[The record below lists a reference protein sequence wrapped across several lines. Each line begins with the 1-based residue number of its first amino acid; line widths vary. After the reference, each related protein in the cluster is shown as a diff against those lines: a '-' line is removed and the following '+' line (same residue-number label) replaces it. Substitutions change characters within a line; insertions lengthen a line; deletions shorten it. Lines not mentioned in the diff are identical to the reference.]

1 MSFSDLLKM
10 SLSSLWRRKLRTV
23 LTVLGVVVG
32 TASIMVMIS
41 LGLGLSKSNME
52 QIEQY
57 GGLTTITVY
66 PNENGGGMNY
76 GGGGMA
82 VSAESGSSGSAG
94 NEPIR
99 INDTMME
106 TLASHGSRGARLPG
120 SLHLS
125 HCQVWKMGSLS
136 EYSGYE

>member
-1 MSFSDLLKM
+1 MH
-10 SLSSLWRRKLRTV
+10 
-23 LTVLGVVVG
+23 
-32 TASIMVMIS
+32 
-41 LGLGLSKSNME
+41 
-52 QIEQY
+52 
-57 GGLTTITVY
+57 
-66 PNENGGGMNY
+66 Y

-82 VSAESGSSGSAG
+82 MTAESSSSGSAD

-106 TLASHGSRGARLPG
+106 TLAAIDHVELASPG
-120 SLHLS
+120 SFHLS

>member
-1 MSFSDLLKM
+1 MSFGDLLKM

-57 GGLTTITVY
+57 GGLTTITVAECITATAAWRRRRWKGELRA
-66 PNENGGGMNY
+66 PAVMN
-76 GGGGMA
+76 
-82 VSAESGSSGSAG
+82 
-94 NEPIR
+94 PF
-99 INDTMME
+99 
-106 TLASHGSRGARLPG
+106 ASTTR
-120 SLHLS
+120 
-125 HCQVWKMGSLS
+125 
-136 EYSGYE
+136 

>member
-66 PNENGGGMNY
+66 PNENGGGMHY
-76 GGGGMA
+76 GGGGTAM
-82 VSAESGSSGSAG
+82 SAESGMSGSAD
-94 NEPIR
+94 NEPR
-99 INDTMME
+99 I
-106 TLASHGSRGARLPG
+106 
-120 SLHLS
+120 
-125 HCQVWKMGSLS
+125 
-136 EYSGYE
+136 

>member
-52 QIEQY
+52 QIRAVRRPDHDY
-57 GGLTTITVY
+57 G
-66 PNENGGGMNY
+66 
-76 GGGGMA
+76 
-82 VSAESGSSGSAG
+82 
-94 NEPIR
+94 
-99 INDTMME
+99 
-106 TLASHGSRGARLPG
+106 
-120 SLHLS
+120 LS
-125 HCQVWKMGSLS
+125 Q
-136 EYSGYE
+136 

>member
-1 MSFSDLLKM
+1 
-10 SLSSLWRRKLRTV
+10 
-23 LTVLGVVVG
+23 
-32 TASIMVMIS
+32 MVMIS

-82 VSAESGSSGSAG
+82 MTAGSGSSGSAG
-94 NEPIR
+94 NEMCIR
-99 INDTMME
+99 D
-106 TLASHGSRGARLPG
+106 SHHPVRLRIKRQNP
-120 SLHLS
+120 
-125 HCQVWKMGSLS
+125 
-136 EYSGYE
+136 